1 MLRRGVLVTAVAAAL
16 VAAVPAGAQ
25 QTQSQQS
32 QSITA
37 TGTGQTR
44 VHPKNRN
51 SNASIVAAVDRA
63 RKVAVRS
70 ALKEAREYAES
81 YAAATGM
88 TLGNVI
94 SVSDQAANG
103 FYGFGGP
110 FLGPFGPNQYCGTF
124 QQLIGRPA
132 PGQRPKTRRVHR
144 CIVPR
149 FAYSTLTVTYAAS

>member
-1 MLRRGVLVTAVAAAL
+1 
-16 VAAVPAGAQ
+16 
-25 QTQSQQS
+25 
-32 QSITA
+32 
-37 TGTGQTR
+37 
-44 VHPKNRN
+44 
-51 SNASIVAAVDRA
+51 VDRA
-63 RKVAVRS
+63 RKVAVHS

-94 SVSDQAANG
+94 SVSDQSTNG

-124 QQLIGRPA
+124 QQVIGRPV
-132 PGQRPKTRRVHR
+132 PGQRVKTKKVHR